1 MCDHRLVESVE
12 NVAQNARTRLRLV
25 VMFVVGVVVAIVV
38 GSIGSW
44 SYAPVVGWAAA
55 CIVYIGW
62 VWLAIWNM
70 DAANTALHATREDP
84 ARPIADLLIIGA
96 SVASLAA
103 IVFVLVQARAA
114 QGVERGLLAALAV
127 ASVALSW
134 FLVHTLYTLRYARLY
149 HRDPVGG
156 IDFNQGEPPRYSD
169 FAYVSFTLGMTFQ
182 VSDTNIQDHEIRS
195 TILKHTLLSYL
206 FGSVILATT
215 VNLVASLS

>member
-1 MCDHRLVESVE
+1 VE
-12 NVAQNARTRLRLV
+12 NVAQRGRTRLRLV
-25 VMFVVGVVVAIVV
+25 VMLVVGILVAIVV
-38 GSIGSW
+38 GSVGSW
-44 SYAPVVGWAAA
+44 TYAIVIGWAAA
-55 CIVYIGW
+55 CIVYVGW
-62 VWLAIWNM
+62 VWLAIWRM
-70 DAANTALHATREDP
+70 DADETASHATREDP

-103 IVFVLVQARAA
+103 IVLVLVQARAA
-114 QGVERGLLAALAV
+114 QGVERGLLAALAL

-156 IDFNQGEPPRYSD
+156 IDFNQDEPPTYSD

-182 VSDTNIQDHEIRS
+182 VSDTNVQNREIRS
-195 TILKHTLLSYL
+195 TILRHTLLSYL

>member
-1 MCDHRLVESVE
+1 MESVE
-12 NVAQNARTRLRLV
+12 NVAQRGRTRLRLV
-25 VMFVVGVVVAIVV
+25 VMLVVGVLVAIVV
-38 GSIGSW
+38 GSVGSW
-44 SYAPVVGWAAA
+44 TYAIVVGWAAA
-55 CIVYIGW
+55 CIVYVGW
-62 VWLAIWNM
+62 VWLAIWRM
-70 DAANTALHATREDP
+70 DADETALHATREDP

-103 IVFVLVQARAA
+103 IVLVLVQARAA
-114 QGVERGLLAALAV
+114 QGVERGLLAALAL

-156 IDFNQGEPPRYSD
+156 IDFNQDEPPTYSD

-182 VSDTNIQDHEIRS
+182 VSDTNVQNREIRS
-195 TILKHTLLSYL
+195 TILRHTLLSYL